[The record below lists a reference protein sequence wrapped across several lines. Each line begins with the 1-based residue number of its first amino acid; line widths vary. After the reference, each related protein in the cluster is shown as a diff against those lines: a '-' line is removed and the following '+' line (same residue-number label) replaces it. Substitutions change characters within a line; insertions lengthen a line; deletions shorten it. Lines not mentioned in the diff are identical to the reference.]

1 MKLNSSMSIFMLA
14 IGVSLIATAVPA
26 QNVPARATDPCA
38 AQAST
43 EFPQISLSNGLVHV
57 LVNLPDVQKGYYR
70 STRFDW
76 SGVIPCLSFHGHTYF
91 NPWRPEHNPL
101 GHDSISGPV
110 EEFKST
116 DGGLGYADAKAGGV
130 FVKPGVGVLRK
141 IDDTPYKFQTF
152 YPIVD
157 NGKWETHSSK
167 SKVAFTHQLSSEL
180 GYAYVY
186 TKTLELEKGKPILAI
201 HHELKNTGTK
211 TIDTDVYDH
220 DFFRLDNL
228 PTGPDTVVHFAFEPK
243 AVRPL
248 TNGGAINGKDLV
260 YASELQERQTVSS
273 PLTGYSNSSSDYQFT
288 LENVKSGAGV
298 EQTGDSPITNLVFW
312 SIRATIA
319 PEAYIHLHIP
329 PGETQAWTIRYRFL
343 SK

>member
-1 MKLNSSMSIFMLA
+1 MKLHPCVSIFTVL
-14 IGVSLIATAVPA
+14 IGSILLTTVVQAQAVPVNA
-26 QNVPARATDPCA
+26 PDPCTT
-38 AQAST
+38 QASA
-43 EFPQISLSNGLVHV
+43 EFPQISISNGQVHA
-57 LVNLPDVQKGYYR
+57 LVNLPDAQKGYYR

-76 SGVIPCLSFHGHTYF
+76 AGVIPCLSYNGHTYF

-116 DGGLGYADAKAGGV
+116 DGGLGYADAKAGEL

-141 IDDTPYKFQTF
+141 VDDLPYKFQTF

-167 SKVAFTHQLSSEL
+167 SKVSFTHHLSSQL

-186 TKTLELEKGKPILAI
+186 TKTLELEKGKPILLI
-201 HHELKNTGTK
+201 HHQMKNTGTK

-243 AVRPL
+243 ATRPL

-260 YASELQERQTVSS
+260 YASELQERQTVSTQ
-273 PLTGYSNSSSDYQFT
+273 LTGYSTSPSDYSFK
-288 LENVKSGAGV
+288 LENIKTGTAV
-298 EQTGDSPITNLVFW
+298 EQTGDAPITNLVFW
-312 SIRATIA
+312 SIRTTIA

-329 PGETQAWTIRYRFL
+329 PGETQAWTIQYHFFA
-343 SK
+343 K